1 MPFVDLSS
9 ITNNSNPGQPVPQPV
24 ASPASQAITTSDS
37 SNSQPIGQAASQP
50 VSTGV
55 TPVVS
60 PADNSAAASSVGQ
73 PMVTSSLT
81 QPVSIPVGQPALES
95 ITETTALPT
104 SDTVSTPTPADKAPV
119 AAMATS
125 TNIVVDPMSV
135 TPSMPVM
142 PYMSANLDG
151 QQPMDLASLPQQVDP
166 ALVRQLPPVD
176 FIQSLPELPQEIK
189 PGSMAPVPEPAAEPE
204 QVELNEFS
212 PGELNSLNIEP
223 IDPQVQAYSSL
234 TSIGKNKVGLEIDEN
249 GVKTITGPQ
258 LATSAGQGQIA
269 ANSLGTGAISAGGN
283 STGTAAMAGSTTS
296 AKVVVNP
303 GQQLN
308 SSATIE
314 EIMALAEQKKASDIH
329 FAANYPIMLRVDG
342 RLAPFSARL
351 TGEQTAQ
358 LAKQLLNQERQQ
370 KFAEAKELDF
380 SFTNANQTRFR
391 VNLFTER
398 DNVAGALRLIEK
410 NIRTMKELDLPDVL
424 FEIVDEPHGLVLVVG
439 PTGSGK
445 STTLAAMLN
454 HINLNRAD
462 HILTIEDPIEYV
474 YPQEMSIVN
483 QREVGADT
491 HAWQAALKSALRE
504 DPDVVLVG
512 EMRDLDTIES
522 TITIAETGH
531 LTFATLHTNSAAQ
544 AIDRI
549 IDVFPEGSKEQ
560 IRAQL
565 ANVIT
570 AVVSQRLIP
579 VQTGGRRAALEVM
592 LGTVAVRNAIREG
605 KTYQIDNIIQTSG
618 DLGMITLEKSLVN
631 LVKKGY
637 ISKDV
642 AKAHSAKPDEI
653 DSLISNLRL

>member
-1 MPFVDLSS
+1 MPE
-9 ITNNSNPGQPVPQPV
+9 ITPMQD
-24 ASPASQAITTSDS
+24 ITT
-37 SNSQPIGQAASQP
+37 
-50 VSTGV
+50 
-55 TPVVS
+55 TPE
-60 PADNSAAASSVGQ
+60 SA
-73 PMVTSSLT
+73 
-81 QPVSIPVGQPALES
+81 
-95 ITETTALPT
+95 PT
-104 SDTVSTPTPADKAPV
+104 SD
-119 AAMATS
+119 
-125 TNIVVDPMSV
+125 IVSV
-135 TPSMPVM
+135 TPKVPTLPS
-142 PYMSANLDG
+142 LDN
-151 QQPMDLASLPQQVDP
+151 ASLDATEDVGNDP
-166 ALVRQLPPVD
+166 AAIQPIATAVEPVIPTAASVVPTAEAMTPTADLNADGLPD
-176 FIQSLPELPQEIK
+176 LPDDLK
-189 PGSMAPVPEPAAEPE
+189 PGSMAPVPE
-204 QVELNEFS
+204 VVSVDLNEFS
-212 PGELNSLNIEP
+212 PGELNSLSIDP
-223 IDPQVQAYSSL
+223 IDPQTDQASSVSP
-234 TSIGKNKVGLEIDEN
+234 TDKNKVGLEIDEN
-249 GVKTITGPQ
+249 GVKTITGPKLTPAGLPTIGTTDSVATTTEANNVSVPKAETPKTETPKVAVNSGEQ
-258 LATSAGQGQIA
+258 LQASA
-269 ANSLGTGAISAGGN
+269 S
-283 STGTAAMAGSTTS
+283 
-296 AKVVVNP
+296 
-303 GQQLN
+303 
-308 SSATIE
+308 IE
-314 EIMALAEQKKASDIH
+314 EIMALAEQRKASDIH

-342 RLAPFSARL
+342 RLAPFSPKL
-351 TGEQTAQ
+351 SGEQTAQ
-358 LAKQLLNQERQQ
+358 LAKQLLNEQRQQ
-370 KFAEAKELDF
+370 KFAESKELDF

-398 DNVAGALRLIEK
+398 DNVAGAMRLIEK

-454 HINLNRAD
+454 HINMNRAD

-653 DSLISNLRL
+653 DSLLNNLRI

>member
-1 MPFVDLSS
+1 MA
-9 ITNNSNPGQPVPQPV
+9 Q
-24 ASPASQAITTSDS
+24 PASQPMAQSIGQSG
-37 SNSQPIGQAASQP
+37 SQPMTPPSDQPQAAPTYQP
-50 VSTGV
+50 ATSPIGDQPPATAVGDMTDEVPTLPSLINAENDSAAIE
-55 TPVVS
+55 PVV
-60 PADNSAAASSVGQ
+60 PAMEPAVPTVQPAANHVMPAVEA
-73 PMVTSSLT
+73 
-81 QPVSIPVGQPALES
+81 SIPALVDS
-95 ITETTALPT
+95 
-104 SDTVSTPTPADKAPV
+104 TV
-119 AAMATS
+119 
-125 TNIVVDPMSV
+125 SV
-135 TPSMPVM
+135 TPTTPSIPAIDTIPVQQ
-142 PYMSANLDG
+142 ATDLDADG
-151 QQPMDLASLPQQVDP
+151 LPDLPGDL
-166 ALVRQLPPVD
+166 
-176 FIQSLPELPQEIK
+176 K
-189 PGSMAPVPEPAAEPE
+189 PGSMAPMPEETPE
-204 QVELNEFS
+204 TMQVDLNEFS
-212 PGELNSLNIEP
+212 PGELNSLS
-223 IDPQVQAYSSL
+223 IDPVDPQADQVSAVSP
-234 TSIGKNKVGLEIDEN
+234 TDRNKVGLEIDEN
-249 GVKTITGPQ
+249 GVKTITGPKLTPAPMNLSTAPVVLPNIETPKTEISETEAPIAGISKAETPKVTVNSGEQ
-258 LATSAGQGQIA
+258 LQASA
-269 ANSLGTGAISAGGN
+269 S
-283 STGTAAMAGSTTS
+283 
-296 AKVVVNP
+296 
-303 GQQLN
+303 
-308 SSATIE
+308 IE

-342 RLAPFSARL
+342 RLAPFSPRL
-351 TGEQTAQ
+351 SGVQTAE
-358 LAKQLLNQERQQ
+358 LAKQLLNEQRQQ
-370 KFAEAKELDF
+370 KFAESKELDF

-653 DSLISNLRL
+653 DSLLNNLRL

>member
-1 MPFVDLSS
+1 M
-9 ITNNSNPGQPVPQPV
+9 G
-24 ASPASQAITTSDS
+24 SPA
-37 SNSQPIGQAASQP
+37 P
-50 VSTGV
+50 
-55 TPVVS
+55 
-60 PADNSAAASSVGQ
+60 SAAFVGQ
-73 PMVTSSLT
+73 PDVTSDGDMADVAVMPEIT
-81 QPVSIPVGQPALES
+81 PMQDITTTPES
-95 ITETTALPT
+95 APT
-104 SDTVSTPTPADKAPV
+104 SD
-119 AAMATS
+119 
-125 TNIVVDPMSV
+125 IVSV
-135 TPSMPVM
+135 TPKVPTLPS
-142 PYMSANLDG
+142 LDN
-151 QQPMDLASLPQQVDP
+151 ASLDATEDVGNDP
-166 ALVRQLPPVD
+166 AAIQPIATAVEPVIPTAASVVPTAEAMTPTADLNADGLPD
-176 FIQSLPELPQEIK
+176 LPDDLK
-189 PGSMAPVPEPAAEPE
+189 PGSMAPVPELMS
-204 QVELNEFS
+204 VDLNEFS
-212 PGELNSLNIEP
+212 PGELNSLSIDP
-223 IDPQVQAYSSL
+223 IDPQTDQASSVSP
-234 TSIGKNKVGLEIDEN
+234 TDKNKVGLEIDEN
-249 GVKTITGPQ
+249 GVKTITGPKLTPAGLPTIGTTDSVATTTEANNVSVPKAETPKTETPKVAVNSGEQ
-258 LATSAGQGQIA
+258 LQASA
-269 ANSLGTGAISAGGN
+269 S
-283 STGTAAMAGSTTS
+283 
-296 AKVVVNP
+296 
-303 GQQLN
+303 
-308 SSATIE
+308 IE
-314 EIMALAEQKKASDIH
+314 EIMALAEQRKASDIH

-342 RLAPFSARL
+342 RLAPFSPKL
-351 TGEQTAQ
+351 SGEQTAQ
-358 LAKQLLNQERQQ
+358 LAKQLLNEQRQQ
-370 KFAEAKELDF
+370 KFAESKELDF

-398 DNVAGALRLIEK
+398 DNVAGAMRLIEK

-454 HINLNRAD
+454 HINMNRAD

-653 DSLISNLRL
+653 DSLLNNLRI